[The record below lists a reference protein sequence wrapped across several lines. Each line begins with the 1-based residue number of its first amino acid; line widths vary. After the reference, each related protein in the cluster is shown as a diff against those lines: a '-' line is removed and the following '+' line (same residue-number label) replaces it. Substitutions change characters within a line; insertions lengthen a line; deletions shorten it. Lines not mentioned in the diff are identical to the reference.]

1 MSERS
6 DTRDRAGVDTGPS
19 QAGVDAQPV
28 QTEALPSPGEPVP
41 AGAGDRQPVL
51 ELRNVST
58 HYGMVAVL
66 RNVNVEIYPGEM
78 VCLLGGNASG
88 KTTTLKTI
96 LGYVTPSEGDV
107 VLDGEVVSGLPTA
120 QVVSRGISMVP
131 ENRRLFPNM
140 TVSENLDLGA
150 YQRKDKAKLA
160 EDRERVLETFPRI
173 RERLKQKA
181 GTLSGGE
188 QQMVAMGRALMADPK
203 VLLMDE
209 PSMGLAPILVEQVFE
224 IIKQIRALGR
234 TVFVVEQ
241 NANMALSIADRGYV
255 IQTGQVVL
263 ADTAQNLLDNP
274 LMREAYLGEL

>member
-1 MSERS
+1 MTDQPTDQVVAPPDPAE
-6 DTRDRAGVDTGPS
+6 TGVD
-19 QAGVDAQPV
+19 VQPV
-28 QTEALPSPGEPVP
+28 ATESLPAPSEPV
-41 AGAGDRQPVL
+41 ATADRQPVL
-51 ELRNVST
+51 ELRDVST
-58 HYGMVAVL
+58 HYGLVAVL
-66 RNVNVEIYPGEM
+66 RNVNVEIYAGEM
-78 VCLLGGNASG
+78 ICLLGGNASG

-96 LGYVTPSEGDV
+96 LGYVKPSEGEV

-120 QVVSRGISMVP
+120 EIVSRGISMVP
-131 ENRRLFPNM
+131 ENRRLFANM

-150 YQRKDKAKLA
+150 YQRKDKEKISR
-160 EDRERVLETFPRI
+160 DREQMLDTFPRV

-188 QQMVAMGRALMADPK
+188 QQMVAMCRALMADPK

-224 IIKQIRALGR
+224 IIKQIRELGR

-263 ADTAQNLLDNP
+263 SDTAKNLLANP